1 MVKLKK
7 KKIGILGGTFDP
19 AHLGHLRI
27 SIEAKKKFKLKRIIW
42 AITKKNPFKKKSS
55 NSLNQRIKFSE
66 KFSKQTKFIK
76 VKYFDDLVKSSRAY
90 ELISYYLKKNRNIEL
105 YFLMGADCLIDF
117 HKWYKWKKILEKC
130 NVIVFDRYKYKSKS
144 LRSPAF
150 KGFKNKGIKFVNYK
164 RVNISSSKLR
174 KI

>member
-1 MVKLKK
+1 
-7 KKIGILGGTFDP
+7 
-19 AHLGHLRI
+19 
-27 SIEAKKKFKLKRIIW
+27 
-42 AITKKNPFKKKSS
+42 
-55 NSLNQRIKFSE
+55 
-66 KFSKQTKFIK
+66 
-76 VKYFDDLVKSSRAY
+76 
-90 ELISYYLKKNRNIEL
+90 
-105 YFLMGADCLIDF
+105 MGADCLIDF

>member
-19 AHLGHLRI
+19 AHLGHLKI

-90 ELISYYLKKNRNIEL
+90 ELISYYLKKNRDI
-105 YFLMGADCLIDF
+105 
-117 HKWYKWKKILEKC
+117 
-130 NVIVFDRYKYKSKS
+130 
-144 LRSPAF
+144 
-150 KGFKNKGIKFVNYK
+150 
-164 RVNISSSKLR
+164 
-174 KI
+174 